1 MPLPVDANSLTRLSW
16 LEDFFSYL
24 ITPNIKAQVD
34 GHGELKCHIA
44 DTILIKYCRPF
55 QWIWSENADGS
66 GAAQLLPAAIY
77 CNIYQVLCTR
87 AARLISA
94 APT

>member
-66 GAAQLLPAAIY
+66 GAALSCFPQLYI
-77 CNIYQVLCTR
+77 VTFTR
-87 AARLISA
+87 YYAQERRV
-94 APT
+94 

>member
-1 MPLPVDANSLTRLSW
+1 MPLPVDANSVTRLSW

-34 GHGELKCHIA
+34 GHGELKCHIP

-66 GAAQLLPAAIY
+66 GAARSGFGQLCIVT
-77 CNIYQVLCTR
+77 ITR
-87 AARLISA
+87 HYAQERRV
-94 APT
+94 